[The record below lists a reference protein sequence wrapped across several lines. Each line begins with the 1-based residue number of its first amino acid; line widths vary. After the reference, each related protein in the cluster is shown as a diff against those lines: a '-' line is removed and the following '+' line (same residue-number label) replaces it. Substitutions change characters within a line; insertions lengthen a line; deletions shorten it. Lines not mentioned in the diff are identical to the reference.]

1 MSSPVTTTTSLVQQE
16 ATSDGRVE
24 RGDQVEDNGG
34 VTRSYSNIQCP
45 PPDIYYISMRRR
57 LIQHQL
63 RGVQGSGGQGHWV
76 NRRISRPQSV
86 QSGSSLPRT
95 QPKSIK
101 IPPQN
106 YSKMVQFFT
115 SKTCYPSQN
124 IFVKVLIYP
133 QPTPLCYPLGFI
145 LPQNIQ
151 QPCRTCGLSVCLMSR
166 EL

>member
-101 IPPQN
+101 IPPKITRKWSSFLPPKLVILLKIFLLKSL
-106 YSKMVQFFT
+106 YI
-115 SKTCYPSQN
+115 PSLPPS
-124 IFVKVLIYP
+124 V
-133 QPTPLCYPLGFI
+133 TPL
-145 LPQNIQ
+145 
-151 QPCRTCGLSVCLMSR
+151 GLSYRRTFSSHA
-166 EL
+166 ELVDCPYV